1 VPPRWS
7 FLDRNTPG
15 TGSRN
20 HPAKIERREPP
31 MARESSVFSWVQ
43 EIPKHLAE
51 NKGKVLVLFE

>member
-1 VPPRWS
+1 
-7 FLDRNTPG
+7 
-15 TGSRN
+15 
-20 HPAKIERREPP
+20 